1 MVNWIEALVRQPGS
15 MLAANRG
22 KYLYKLI
29 WLGCISVCVPVLL
42 ASLVYYQF
50 SMNRMNQQMLSESRS
65 SLTMMKDRSERILQ
79 GIEQESLQ
87 LALDPALTNFFTKP
101 DQESGIIWHQNILDK
116 IAMFKN
122 TNSFIDEIF
131 FYNRAEETVLSNRY
145 GTVDKEKYPYGE
157 DIDRLI
163 LDGNLSQWTIMPAGK
178 KDGYITFARLL
189 PILGSG
195 KAQGV
200 LAFEI
205 ETSAISKFLQ
215 TDTIIV
221 PKEKDLFVLNYQK
234 LFQNGSTGSEDIY
247 SKLNQ
252 MESLEKIRTSGKT
265 TDSFFAEGIDGDRA
279 QYLYQK
285 NVFGRTYV
293 TVIPEKIIAGQINWI
308 RGVTLLVLLFFI
320 AVGVLLTYFNT
331 KKAYNPIGELIKH
344 SRTLSFGRIQNKD
357 NEFDYI
363 KECLDFLNNEAE
375 KLGTF
380 MEQIEP
386 SLREKCLQQLLSGD
400 YVRNDSLIRD
410 SITYGISVDST
421 NVVLIAEVEN
431 ISKDKRFLPDERSII
446 AFAIANVMQELLQSD
461 ARIQGYVIPFQGR
474 GVALLQF
481 GQDTELSVMRSQTL
495 EYANSVCASLKNVL
509 SFDVSVGVGRFY
521 SHTADVPVSYKEA
534 EIALQNR
541 IFRLSEHVLF
551 IDDMERSKKQAL
563 FRYPQELETAI
574 VEALETGDPGE
585 AGRHLS
591 QFSETLRSSHSYIL
605 VYQSYY
611 VLLSAVIHSLER
623 QGGSLVDILEH
634 NLFGHLKN
642 KQTSREIYEWFV
654 ESIFPLYKWLAE
666 NYRSETGQSA
676 VKQVCRHIK
685 ENCNNDLSLV
695 SCADMVGMSPSY
707 LSRLFKKE
715 MGMNF
720 LDFVVDCKVV
730 EAKRLLLESDRT
742 VSDIA
747 TAIGYSER
755 NLNRI
760 FQRYSRMTPSAFR
773 SRNR

>member
-1 MVNWIEALVRQPGS
+1 
-15 MLAANRG
+15 
-22 KYLYKLI
+22 
-29 WLGCISVCVPVLL
+29 
-42 ASLVYYQF
+42 
-50 SMNRMNQQMLSESRS
+50 
-65 SLTMMKDRSERILQ
+65 
-79 GIEQESLQ
+79 
-87 LALDPALTNFFTKP
+87 
-101 DQESGIIWHQNILDK
+101 
-116 IAMFKN
+116 
-122 TNSFIDEIF
+122 
-131 FYNRAEETVLSNRY
+131 
-145 GTVDKEKYPYGE
+145 
-157 DIDRLI
+157 
-163 LDGNLSQWTIMPAGK
+163 
-178 KDGYITFARLL
+178 
-189 PILGSG
+189 
-195 KAQGV
+195 
-200 LAFEI
+200 
-205 ETSAISKFLQ
+205 
-215 TDTIIV
+215 
-221 PKEKDLFVLNYQK
+221 
-234 LFQNGSTGSEDIY
+234 
-247 SKLNQ
+247 
-252 MESLEKIRTSGKT
+252 
-265 TDSFFAEGIDGDRA
+265 
-279 QYLYQK
+279 
-285 NVFGRTYV
+285 
-293 TVIPEKIIAGQINWI
+293 
-308 RGVTLLVLLFFI
+308 
-320 AVGVLLTYFNT
+320 
-331 KKAYNPIGELIKH
+331 
-344 SRTLSFGRIQNKD
+344 
-357 NEFDYI
+357 
-363 KECLDFLNNEAE
+363 
-375 KLGTF
+375 
-380 MEQIEP
+380 
-386 SLREKCLQQLLSGD
+386 
-400 YVRNDSLIRD
+400 
-410 SITYGISVDST
+410 
-421 NVVLIAEVEN
+421 
-431 ISKDKRFLPDERSII
+431 
-446 AFAIANVMQELLQSD
+446 
-461 ARIQGYVIPFQGR
+461 
-474 GVALLQF
+474 
-481 GQDTELSVMRSQTL
+481 
-495 EYANSVCASLKNVL
+495 
-509 SFDVSVGVGRFY
+509 VSVGVGRFY

-611 VLLSAVIHSLER
+611 MLLSAVIHSLEK

-642 KQTSREIYEWFV
+642 KQTSQEIYEWFV

-666 NYRSETGQSA
+666 NYRSEAGQSA

-695 SCADMVGMSPSY
+695 SCANMVGMSPSY